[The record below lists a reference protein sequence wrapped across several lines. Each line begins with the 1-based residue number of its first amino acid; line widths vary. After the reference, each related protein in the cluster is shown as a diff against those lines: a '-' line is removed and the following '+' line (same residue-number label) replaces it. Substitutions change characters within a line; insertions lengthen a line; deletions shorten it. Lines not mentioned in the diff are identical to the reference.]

1 MAGKLQRKHPQQE
14 QQQTLRPRPDS
25 SPFLPPGY
33 AVGGSKHSGS
43 PTTQGDRV
51 SGTET
56 IYNVANNNALN
67 NAAALF
73 TTGKQHGAAGAKS
86 SPGVSGTAAISGTI
100 STMSSLPS
108 NNFQQSVRSPGNTRG
123 MQSAHSHLNAAD
135 NAYAHDDPLLI
146 RTSLFDPHPIII
158 PPPGSRLAFAGAT
171 SREMIHKFRSLP
183 SFDDALLR
191 RAKSPLCLYNYWQYL
206 SDIEACSE
214 ELEFWLSL
222 ADYEELYRRFVQSEE
237 ATPIPI
243 SPHGSEHERVQSQSL
258 GPAGQ
263 RLRYGR
269 VESGAL
275 GQQTVGTASGTR
287 RERPVDNLDKET
299 QELDRYLA
307 SLSQET
313 ARAAKGSNCKLHRQ
327 CTQMHRPFTYAHV
340 SGRPTLD
347 APARPVRRTGL
358 SGFFSRIFSGE
369 PTCAENTGVAGAQWG
384 DHSHENQD
392 MPLLSPSTSEHKHS
406 IEAPTEEDMRRS
418 AEKLYFH
425 YILPGAPAEM
435 YIGTQ
440 MRDEIASRIEKD
452 GRFDPDLFAPAKRH
466 AYESMRN
473 ESYLRFLRERLS
485 HNITRGTAAPRIV
498 FGLALIFVALTFQL
512 TLVFLD
518 VKPKGWRWLPLAGLW
533 PGFIYAFAGVTR
545 LDPFLAILGRFEPVS
560 WRFEAVRDSAIRD
573 SHLKRGSL
581 QLIATALV
589 AVVISLVLFLVPGNH
604 I

>member
-1 MAGKLQRKHPQQE
+1 MSEKLQRKHPQQT
-14 QQQTLRPRPDS
+14 QRPRPDS

-33 AVGGSKHSGS
+33 AVQSKHSGS
-43 PTTQGDRV
+43 PTTQGDRI
-51 SGTET
+51 SGSET
-56 IYNVANNNALN
+56 IYNATNNNALN

-73 TTGKQHGAAGAKS
+73 ATGKQHGGVGVKG
-86 SPGVSGTAAISGTI
+86 SPGVSGTAAVSGTV

-108 NNFQQSVRSPGNTRG
+108 HRFQQSVRSPENARG
-123 MQSAHSHLNAAD
+123 AQQGHTHMGATD
-135 NAYAHDDPLLI
+135 GAYANDDPLLI

-206 SDIEACSE
+206 SDTEACPE

-222 ADYEELYRRFVQSEE
+222 ADYEELYRRFVQAEE
-237 ATPIPI
+237 TMPIPV
-243 SPHGSEHERVQSQSL
+243 SPHGSEQERTHLRPFGTAGGQHL
-258 GPAGQ
+258 G
-263 RLRYGR
+263 YGR

-275 GQQTVGTASGTR
+275 GTISGTR

-299 QELDRYLA
+299 QELDKYLG

-313 ARAAKGSNCKLHRQ
+313 ARAAKNSSCQQHRQ
-327 CTQMHRPFTYAHV
+327 CTQMHRPFTHAHAT
-340 SGRPTLD
+340 GRPTLD
-347 APARPVRRTGL
+347 APARPIRRTGL

-369 PTCAENTGVAGAQWG
+369 PASMDCAGVAGVQWG
-384 DHSHENQD
+384 DHAQENQD
-392 MPLLSPSTSEHKHS
+392 MPLLSPSVSEPKQN

-418 AEKLYFH
+418 VEKLYFH

-473 ESYLRFLRERLS
+473 ESYLRFLRERLL
-485 HNITRGTAAPRIV
+485 HNTTRGTAAPRIV
-498 FGLALIFVALTFQL
+498 LGLALIFVALTFQL

-533 PGFIYAFAGVTR
+533 PGFIFAFAGVSR
-545 LDPFLAILGRFEPVS
+545 LDPFLAMLGRFEPVA
-560 WRFEAVRDSAIRD
+560 WHFEAVRDSAIRD
-573 SHLKRGSL
+573 SHLKRASL
-581 QLIATALV
+581 QLIATAV
-589 AVVISLVLFLVPGNH
+589 IAVVISLVLFLVPGNH